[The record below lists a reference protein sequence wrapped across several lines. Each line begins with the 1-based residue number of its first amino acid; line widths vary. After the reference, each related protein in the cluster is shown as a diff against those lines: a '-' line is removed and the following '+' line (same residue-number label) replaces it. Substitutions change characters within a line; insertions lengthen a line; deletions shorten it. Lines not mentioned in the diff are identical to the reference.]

1 MGFFSKRESSSNA
14 LSKSLITFLNKADA
28 EYMKAYAVK
37 TTRSF
42 ATYASREC
50 AIKVTQLIMQST
62 NRYFGTDKFRNTVWT
77 LQEDNAGVLSI
88 LKSVTFDK
96 IRVAGYMSI
105 AVETDYKETWIVDST
120 DGKNY
125 KIVDIKLVHK

>member
-1 MGFFSKRESSSNA
+1 MGFFSKRESSSNT
-14 LSKSLITFLNKADA
+14 LSKPLITFLNKADA
-28 EYMKAYAVK
+28 EYMKAYSVK
-37 TTRSF
+37 TTRAF
-42 ATYASREC
+42 AAYASREC

-62 NRYFGTDKFRNTVWT
+62 NRYFGTDKFRNTEWT
-77 LQEDNAGVLSI
+77 LQEDNSGILSI